1 VADWSKRVLVGS
13 CLGAAIGVL
22 IGLGLGRLL
31 WPVAQP
37 APAVLPSPTATTVAE
52 PDESVDQ
59 ALVLI
64 SALYAVDSDL
74 DRAQGRLAVLGL
86 DDPPQ
91 ALADLALRYGSA
103 GSSEVATDL
112 GTLAAALGRQSQEL
126 MAYVATPTATAT
138 NTRSPTAVPPTPTP
152 SPTPMPTPT
161 LTPSPT
167 PTPLPTATRRP
178 AATRLPAPANTSEP
192 TPRPLEWD
200 PQVYSLD
207 TPIKLEPADVAPG
220 QLYWR
225 LVRLDWRKPGEE
237 GSGNCI
243 IYLTTFRQDGQVKWG
258 QQVVVEN
265 GGHTVLYTDPKP
277 GHPHGAEFVMGSTL
291 NSYIVFV
298 GGEYPSERVTGLG
311 LGVWLGGLDHTS
323 WILEFQL
330 ARK

>member
-1 VADWSKRVLVGS
+1 MTDWPKRVLVGS
-13 CLGAAIGVL
+13 LLGAAIGVL
-22 IGLGLGRLL
+22 IGLGLARLL
-31 WPVAQP
+31 WPTAEP
-37 APAVLPSPTATTVAE
+37 APTALPLPTAIAVTE
-52 PDESVDQ
+52 PEESADQ
-59 ALVLI
+59 PLVLV
-64 SALYAVDSDL
+64 SALYAVDGDL
-74 DRAQGRLAVLGL
+74 DRAQERLTVLFL

-91 ALADLALRYGSA
+91 ALADLAMRYGSS
-103 GSSEVATDL
+103 GSSKVATDL
-112 GTLAAALGRQSQEL
+112 ATLAAALGYRSQEL
-126 MAYVATPTATAT
+126 VAYVATPTATAT
-138 NTRSPTAVPPTPTP
+138 NTPIPTPVPPTLTLSPTA
-152 SPTPMPTPT
+152 TPMPTPS
-161 LTPSPT
+161 PSPT
-167 PTPLPTATRRP
+167 PLPSVTRRP
-178 AATRLPAPANTSEP
+178 AATRLPAPTNTPGS
-192 TPRPLEWD
+192 TSRPLEWD

-207 TPIKLEPADVAPG
+207 TPIKLVPAEVAPG

-243 IYLTTFRQDGQVKWG
+243 IYISTFKQDDQLKWG
-258 QQVVVEN
+258 QEVVVEN

-277 GHPHGAEFVMGSTL
+277 GHPYGAEFVMGSTL